1 MEPFEKKS
9 LDFLVELTRI
19 IRNMQMYNDQHP
31 IVKAG
36 VQNAYRLL
44 NDVLRLQPTL
54 TFGKGEGV
62 LLIQNKQITEKNAA
76 ADRFVQML
84 TERNISGAVM
94 KQGAPVSELEA
105 FIKLMSMKAD
115 TVVVDG
121 QIKPELLKPF
131 NKIAV
136 NEVKYLMVGEDE
148 DLESLTEARKFFNNI
163 FSEEFKGLK
172 GPEALAKI
180 GQIIQKV
187 LPKLSDMNF
196 DNSQEELWEFFEK
209 SVSSFGGS
217 TIKDTRQSLL
227 TSVKTM
233 PPDVQ
238 KTLFG
243 QVIRSPQQ
251 LEAVMKRFSDERK
264 ASILVEE
271 ANTGKEISGALESL
285 LKNKGDIV
293 KLVEALMKKFGGDD
307 KNAGDF
313 DRIFKMIQEIEAGD
327 RLVVSKRGDVI
338 IAETDEEMISQYK
351 EVLLKLNFKVEI
363 VSNGK
368 ELLSKLRKE
377 ETRPN
382 LVVMDVKLPEMSGLE
397 VLSALDMERIRIP
410 VIIGTTMVSVQNSF
424 EVQMYYK
431 QKFFA
436 KPVNIKDFLDAVE
449 EFCPK
454 PEEEKLPEETKGKA
468 GHAEPELS
476 EEMKAELSK
485 AKEIQRNL
493 MPRQFPPTPGFELY
507 AFYKPYDQI
516 GGDYYDVI
524 PIDADHVGILIAD
537 VSGHGISGAMV
548 MVMVRSA
555 IRAWVNT
562 TTSPKELLM
571 KVNPIIARDIL
582 PGLFVTMYY
591 AVLNLQTRVLT
602 CSCAG
607 HNPAVLWTTKDRV
620 SIFTQ
625 KGGMPMGILAGP
637 AFQATLKEQVIQL
650 DKGDRVVLY
659 TDGMVETMN
668 PEGEEFSEES
678 FCKCINEMSTQRSD
692 IFVKNLVQAVTTFQS
707 TAPQHD
713 DLTLVTVRC
722 MK

>member
-36 VQNAYRLL
+36 VQNAYKLL
-44 NDVLRLQPTL
+44 NEVLRLQPNL
-54 TFGKGEGV
+54 SFGKGEGV

-84 TERNISGAVM
+84 AERNVSGVIM
-94 KQGAPVSELEA
+94 RQGAPISELEA
-105 FIKLMSMKAD
+105 FIKLMSTKAD
-115 TVVVDG
+115 NVVIDG
-121 QIKPELLKPF
+121 QIKPELLRPF
-131 NKIAV
+131 NKISV
-136 NEVKYLMVGEDE
+136 NEIKYLMVGEGE

-196 DNSQEELWEFFEK
+196 DNSQDELWEFFEK

-264 ASILVEE
+264 ATILVEE
-271 ANTGKEISGALESL
+271 ANTGKELSGALESL

-293 KLVEALMKKFGGDD
+293 KLVEALMKKFGGDE
-307 KNAGDF
+307 KGGGDF

-327 RLVVSKRGDVI
+327 RVVIAKRGDVI
-338 IAETDEEMISQYK
+338 IAETDQEILTQYRD
-351 EVLLKLNFKVEI
+351 VLQKLNFKVEV

-368 ELLSKLRKE
+368 ELLAKLRKE

-382 LVVMDVKLPEMSGLE
+382 LVVMDIKLPEMSGLE

-410 VIIGTTMVSVQNSF
+410 VIIGTSMASAKSSF

-436 KPVNIKDFLDAVE
+436 KPVNISDFLEAVE

-454 PEEEKLPEETKGKA
+454 PEEEKTPEEVKA

-493 MPRQFPPTPGFELY
+493 MPRQFPPTPGYELY

-591 AVLNLQTRVLT
+591 AILNIQTGVLT

-607 HNPAVLWTTKDRV
+607 HNPAVLWTAKDKNPV
-620 SIFTQ
+620 FTQ

-637 AFQATLKEQVIQL
+637 AFQATLKEQVIKL
-650 DKGDRVVLY
+650 ERGDRVVLY

-692 IFVKNLVQAVTTFQS
+692 LFVKNLVQAVTNFQS

-713 DLTLVTVRC
+713 DLTLVTIRC

>member
-1 MEPFEKKS
+1 MEPFEKKA

-44 NDVLRLQPTL
+44 NDVLRLQPAL
-54 TFGKGEGV
+54 SFGKGEGV
-62 LLIQNKQITEKNAA
+62 LLIQSKQITEKNAA
-76 ADRFVQML
+76 ADRFIQML
-84 TERNISGAVM
+84 GERNVGGVVM
-94 KQGAPVSELEA
+94 KQGAPISELEA
-105 FIKLMSMKAD
+105 FIKLMSTKAD
-115 TVVVDG
+115 NVVVDG
-121 QIKPELLKPF
+121 QIKPELLRPF

-136 NEVKYLMVGEDE
+136 NEIKYLMVGEDE

-187 LPKLSDMNF
+187 LPKISEMNF
-196 DNSQEELWEFFEK
+196 DNSQDELWEFFEK
-209 SVSSFGGS
+209 SVSSFGGG

-227 TSVKTM
+227 TSVKSM
-233 PPDVQ
+233 PPDIQ

-251 LEAVMKRFSDERK
+251 LEAIMKRFSDERK

-271 ANTGKEISGALESL
+271 ANTGKELSGALESL

-293 KLVEALMKKFGGDD
+293 KLVEALMKKFGGDE
-307 KNAGDF
+307 KGGDF

-327 RLVVSKRGDVI
+327 RVVIAKRGDVI
-338 IAETDEEMISQYK
+338 IAETEEEVLTQYK
-351 EVLLKLNFKVEI
+351 DVLTKLNFKVET

-368 ELLSKLRKE
+368 ELLAKLRKE
-377 ETRPN
+377 DTRPN
-382 LVVMDVKLPEMSGLE
+382 LVVMDIKLPEMSGLE

-410 VIIGTTMVSVQNSF
+410 VIIGTTMLSAQNSF

-431 QKFFA
+431 QKFFP

-454 PEEEKLPEETKGKA
+454 PEEEKLPEEGKA
-468 GHAEPELS
+468 KPGHAEPELS
-476 EEMKAELSK
+476 EEMKAELNK

-507 AFYKPYDQI
+507 AFYKPYDQV

-524 PIDADHVGILIAD
+524 PIDADNVGILIAD
-537 VSGHGISGAMV
+537 VSGHGVSGAMV

-591 AVLNLQTRVLT
+591 CILNIQTGVLT

-607 HNPAVLWTTKDRV
+607 HNPAVLWTAKDKT

-637 AFQATLKEQVIQL
+637 AFQATLKEQTIQMA
-650 DKGDRVVLY
+650 KGDRIVLY
-659 TDGMVETMN
+659 TDGMVETMS
-668 PEGEEFSEES
+668 PEDEEFSEER
-678 FCKCINEMSTQRSD
+678 FCKCIDEMATQRSD
-692 IFVKNLVQAVTTFQS
+692 IFVKNIVQAVTTFQS

-713 DLTLVTVRC
+713 DLTMVTIRC